1 MGSPL
6 DRSFNR
12 LMRAMPAEDVSA
24 VAVSNV
30 AGGSNVAEKKK
41 TISVGIKRDNDYM
54 YFIKE
59 GAVWRVPR
67 KKPGKVAKGKK
78 EKLAQFCAPS
88 EMNYSK
94 YLYYLDGKGNVV
106 LTPRGGKKKSKK
118 KK

>member
-12 LMRAMPAEDVSA
+12 LMRAAPAEDVSA
-24 VAVSNV
+24 VAVSN
-30 AGGSNVAEKKK
+30 APGGSNVAGKK

-54 YFIKE
+54 YYIKE

-67 KKPGKVAKGKK
+67 KKPGVRAKGKK
-78 EKLAQFCAPS
+78 EKLAQFCKPA
-88 EMNYSK
+88 EMDYSK
-94 YLYYLDGKGNVV
+94 FLYYLDGKGNVV
-106 LTPRGGKKKSKK
+106 LTPRGGKKKAKK